1 MALGPSN
8 SRFMVGVIGALGVT
22 SRMQLGENE
31 LYEITPSILA
41 TSISAFYNSG
51 MTVSW
56 LCDEDGG

>member
-1 MALGPSN
+1 
-8 SRFMVGVIGALGVT
+8 
-22 SRMQLGENE
+22 MQLGENE